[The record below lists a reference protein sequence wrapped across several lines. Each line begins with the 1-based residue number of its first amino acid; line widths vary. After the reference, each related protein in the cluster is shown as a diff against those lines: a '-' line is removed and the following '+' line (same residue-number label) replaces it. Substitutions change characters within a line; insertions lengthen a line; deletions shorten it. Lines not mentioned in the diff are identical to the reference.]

1 MTPDDSPHWFIV
13 PALRGALSGG
23 TLYNRGLLG
32 ALDRRKLAFQRVAL
46 ERGRALLKQ
55 GTPGTYWV
63 DSLYLDAF
71 EELLRARGPR
81 QRLGLL
87 LHYLPT
93 LVARGDATTRE
104 DLCAAERC
112 ALAEADVLLVPS
124 RTLDDAARRLG
135 AERQRILVIEPGRPR
150 VRAAS
155 PDPVQHGLLAV
166 MMGNVVPGK
175 GVHALLIELG
185 RELQDSDPFRLCVV
199 GGTAH
204 DPRYARRCLDAV
216 EQSPFLRARVSF
228 RGELPPPLAVRVM
241 ATSNAFV
248 SASVQESYGMAL
260 AEART
265 AGVPLLAHA
274 GGHSAAHVEPE
285 AGGELVSTHSAL
297 ARACVRLAR
306 DPAEHARRLSLAR
319 SRRYAPRS
327 WRTVAGEFMAALASR
342 VR

>member
-13 PALRGALSGG
+13 PALSGALSGG

-32 ALDRRKLAFQRVAL
+32 ALDRRQLVFQHVDL
-46 ERGRALLKQ
+46 TRGRALLLR
-55 GTPGTYWV
+55 GTPGRYWV

-71 EELLRARGPR
+71 SELLRARGER
-81 QRLGLL
+81 QQLGVL

-93 LVARGDATTRE
+93 LVARGDAATTA
-104 DLCAAERC
+104 DLSAAERC

-124 RTLDDAARRLG
+124 RTLHDAARRLG
-135 AERQRILVIEPGRPR
+135 AERQPILVVEPGRPR

-155 PDPVQHGLLAV
+155 PAPGQHGMMAV
-166 MMGNVVPGK
+166 TIGNVVPGK
-175 GVHALLIELG
+175 GVHTLLVELA
-185 RELQDSDPFRLCVV
+185 RELHDRDPLRLCVV
-199 GGTAH
+199 GGATR
-204 DPRYARRCLDAV
+204 DPSYARRCLDLV
-216 EQSPFLRARVSF
+216 EQSPLLRARVSF
-228 RGELPPPLAVRVM
+228 RGELAPAQAVRAL

-274 GGHSAAHVEPE
+274 GGHSAAHVDPE
-285 AGGELVSTHSAL
+285 AGGELLGTHAEL
-297 ARACVRLAR
+297 ARACVRLTR
-306 DPAEHARRLSLAR
+306 DPVEHARRIAR
-319 SRRYAPRS
+319 AGAQRYAPRS
-327 WRTVAGEFMAALASR
+327 WRTVAGEFMAELESR

>member
-32 ALDRRKLAFQRVAL
+32 ALDRRRLVFQRVDL
-46 ERGRALLKQ
+46 ERGRAILKR

-71 EELLRARGPR
+71 SELLRARGAR
-81 QRLGLL
+81 QQLGVL

-93 LVARGDATTRE
+93 LVAHGDAATTA
-104 DLCAAERC
+104 DLSAAERC

-124 RTLDDAARRLG
+124 RTLRDAASRFG
-135 AERQRILVIEPGRPR
+135 AERQRILVVEPGRPR

-155 PDPVQHGLLAV
+155 PEPELHGVLAV
-166 MMGNVVPGK
+166 MIGNVVPGK
-175 GVHALLIELG
+175 GVHALLVELA
-185 RELQDSDPFRLCVV
+185 RELQDRDALRLCVV
-199 GGTAH
+199 GGTTR
-204 DPRYARRCLDAV
+204 DPPYARRCLDAV
-216 EQSPFLRARVSF
+216 ENSPLLRARVSF
-228 RGELPPPLAVRVM
+228 RGELAPPEAVRAM
-241 ATSNAFV
+241 ATGNAFV

-274 GGHSAAHVEPE
+274 GGHSAAHVDPD
-285 AGGELVSTHSAL
+285 AGGELVSTHTAL
-297 ARACVRLAR
+297 ARACIRLAR
-306 DPAEHARRLSLAR
+306 DPAEHARRIERALSQ
-319 SRRYAPRS
+319 RYAPRS
-327 WRTVAGEFMAALASR
+327 WRTVAGEFMAELESR
-342 VR
+342 GL